1 MYMQWFEDALNWTV
15 NKKKK
20 CSELILNLTSATR
33 GRGKK
38 TKKQKKRLE
47 KLRNAMPRK
56 KKKKRSGG
64 TFSQLIRLL
73 SNMICYTKKNIL
85 EKLSLTEVKPTRIS
99 PFAKDRDWVGKRF
112 FKTTV
117 NLI

>member
-1 MYMQWFEDALNWTV
+1 
-15 NKKKK
+15 
-20 CSELILNLTSATR
+20 
-33 GRGKK
+33 
-38 TKKQKKRLE
+38 
-47 KLRNAMPRK
+47 
-56 KKKKRSGG
+56 
-64 TFSQLIRLL
+64 
-73 SNMICYTKKNIL
+73 MICYTKKNIL

>member
-1 MYMQWFEDALNWTV
+1 MLYQE
-15 NKKKK
+15 
-20 CSELILNLTSATR
+20 
-33 GRGKK
+33 
-38 TKKQKKRLE
+38 
-47 KLRNAMPRK
+47 K

-73 SNMICYTKKNIL
+73 SNMICYTKKKNIL